1 MILDTLNHSQ
11 KYFSLH
17 PLFATAFEYL
27 QQTDF
32 TKLDFGKHELVPDQ
46 LFAIYMEYETKDT
59 SECTLEAHRKFIDI
73 QMIISGE
80 EFMEVSRMGTHVTS
94 KPYNPENDL
103 EFFDGMGTSKLYVNQ
118 GSFAVFYP
126 EDVHKP
132 NVKVQQAHKMKKVVM
147 KVRV

>member
-1 MILDTLNHSQ
+1 MILDTLNQSQ

-17 PLFATAFEYL
+17 SLFATAFEYL

-32 TKLDFGKHELVPDQ
+32 TKLDFGKHELIPDQ

-59 SECTLEAHRKFIDI
+59 SECMLEAHRKFIDI
-73 QMIISGE
+73 QMVLSGE
-80 EFMEVSRMGTHVTS
+80 EFMEVSRLGSHTTS

-103 EFFDGMGTSKLYVNQ
+103 EFFDGEGASKLYVNQ
-118 GSFAVFYP
+118 GLFAVFYP

-132 NVKVQQAHKMKKVVM
+132 NVKVQQCSKVKKVVM